1 MKSMHVILGFV
12 LIIALLL
19 PNDSINAADSHI
31 PGFIENMD
39 GLFLKNQ
46 PEEFRKFMKNTR
58 FEQLEQRFYNS
69 FLRGSRAMGDYPDL
83 TDEELYDFY
92 MAQELDDFDYGCKFY
107 ILHTRNYL
115 NQYVEAGKFKYLID
129 DSVYWWQAP
138 RSYWWSKTNYQG
150 TLGRGSAYTADG
162 IIVKQAFALKMDKAA
177 YDFVFDYDR
186 VEALLLEAGETQV
199 KSIKLIAHPLAML
212 YVEGERD
219 EYLVKLGTY
228 NIWGSAEPEELWLI
242 DVERFVLYSPEEMMG
257 FYARPMTAEEQQI
270 DHGNG
275 PRGRIPAEEFMHV
288 KPTYEAEGQA
298 LMEAGIIQGNENGL
312 DPLKPLTRMEATA
325 ILVRALGYED
335 TPVQE
340 ASAFVDVPDGYWGK
354 PYANIAAERG
364 ISNGVGDGRFAPD
377 APVTDTQFAA
387 MLLRSS
393 EEAEFNWEQAMDMLI
408 ERGII
413 TAEQAAAM
421 DLFTRGDMAKI
432 IYEAREAG
440 LVEYEVCAGK

>member
-19 PNDSINAADSHI
+19 PTSSIYAADSHI

-39 GLFLKNQ
+39 GLFLRNQ

-58 FEQLEQRFYNS
+58 LEKVEKRFYSS
-69 FLRGSRAMGDYPDL
+69 FLKGTRIMGDYPDL
-83 TDEELYDFY
+83 TDEELYDLY
-92 MAQELDDFDYGCKFY
+92 MAQEFGNFDYGCKFY
-107 ILHTRNYL
+107 TLHTRNYL

-129 DSVYWWQAP
+129 DSVYWWQVPA
-138 RSYWWSKTNYQG
+138 SYWWDVQFVPG
-150 TLGRGSAYTADG
+150 HEGPLWAGLAYTMDG
-162 IIVKQAFALKMDKAA
+162 IVLEKAFRLTMDEEA
-177 YDFVFDYDR
+177 YQFVFDYDR

-228 NIWGSAEPEELWLI
+228 NIWGSSAPEKLWLI

-440 LVEYEVCAGK
+440 LVGC